1 MGGGESLFLD
11 AGTLKIFK
19 FILESSSFRSEN
31 ECLLFMAAAT
41 TGYDSSSWPFSQFS
55 QLSLELSNQKFQN
68 RT

>member
-31 ECLLFMAAAT
+31 VFYL
-41 TGYDSSSWPFSQFS
+41 WPLQPKGKTAVLG
-55 QLSLELSNQKFQN
+55 LSLNSLSCL
-68 RT
+68 

>member
-31 ECLLFMAAAT
+31 VFLFMAAAT
-41 TGYDSSSWPFSQFS
+41 KG
-55 QLSLELSNQKFQN
+55 
-68 RT
+68 

>member
-31 ECLLFMAAAT
+31 ECLLFITAAT
-41 TGYDSSSWPFSQFS
+41 KG
-55 QLSLELSNQKFQN
+55 
-68 RT
+68 

>member
-1 MGGGESLFLD
+1 MTPPGLSLWVIQYFTSGKWDTAVGGGESLFLD

-41 TGYDSSSWPFSQFS
+41 KG
-55 QLSLELSNQKFQN
+55 
-68 RT
+68 